1 MYIEVDVPETYL
13 GDISKGKEAMVYF
26 PVLGDSITTKVRET
40 GNFIKPSNRSFSVE
54 IPVPNKDGKIKPNL
68 TAKVS
73 LNDYT
78 SEEAILI
85 PSNIISENA
94 EGEQYVYLAEEPN
107 ADNEATAKRT
117 IITTGKTQGSQIE
130 VLTGIENG
138 SHVIKEGAR
147 SVKDGQKV
155 KIKG

>member
-1 MYIEVDVPETYL
+1 M
-13 GDISKGKEAMVYF
+13 
-26 PVLGDSITTKVRET
+26 
-40 GNFIKPSNRSFSVE
+40 
-54 IPVPNKDGKIKPNL
+54 

-94 EGEQYVYLAEEPN
+94 EGEQYIYLAEEPN

-117 IITTGKTQGSQIE
+117 IITTGKTQGAKIE
-130 VLTGIENG
+130 VLTGVENE
-138 SHVIKEGAR
+138 SLVIKEGAR
-147 SVKDGQKV
+147 TVKDGQKV
-155 KIKG
+155 KIKQ